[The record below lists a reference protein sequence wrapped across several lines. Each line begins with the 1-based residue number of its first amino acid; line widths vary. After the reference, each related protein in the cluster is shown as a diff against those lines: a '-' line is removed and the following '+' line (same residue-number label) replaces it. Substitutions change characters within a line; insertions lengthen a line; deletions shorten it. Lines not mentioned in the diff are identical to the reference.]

1 MIPAQD
7 FESLNF
13 SELDGSTLD
22 KLLTGSRITG
32 AEPIGYPVTDGAVFY
47 LQGEQ
52 GNKSVL
58 VMESVLVTE
67 CDTVVERYI
76 IRVAAL

>member
-47 LQGEQ
+47 FEF
-52 GNKSVL
+52 V
-58 VMESVLVTE
+58 
-67 CDTVVERYI
+67 
-76 IRVAAL
+76 